1 MDIYLDNAATT
12 RVCPEAA
19 DMAYRVMTEQ
29 YGNPSSTHARGRE
42 AKRLLDA
49 ARREL
54 ALCLGCQPKELAFTS
69 CGSEADNW
77 ALLSGA
83 WAASARGGHVISS
96 MAEHDAVRKSL
107 DELERRGYE
116 VTRLPPDPSGAVP
129 VQAVLDALRPDTV
142 LVSLMLVNN
151 ETGAVNDIP
160 GLARALKKAAPKVL
174 LHCDAVQGFL
184 KVPFTVKSL
193 GADMVTISG
202 HKIHAPKGIGALYI
216 RSGLHLRPLILGGS
230 QEDGRRAGTE
240 AMPAICAFG
249 EAARLGRALM
259 AESTERMAGLRQRA
273 ASRLLAE
280 NPGLVVIGGGAPH
293 ILCVSLPG
301 YRSEVLMSVLESR
314 GISVSKSSACKK
326 GGRSHVLEAMGL
338 PAPVIDGALR
348 LGLSRYTT
356 AEELDAFCLCL
367 REARETLAHA

>member
-1 MDIYLDNAATT
+1 
-12 RVCPEAA
+12 
-19 DMAYRVMTEQ
+19 MAYRVMTEQ

-42 AKRLLDA
+42 AKKLLDA

-54 ALCLGCQPKELAFTS
+54 ARCLGGQPKEHAFTS

-174 LHCDAVQGFL
+174 LHCDACRAF
-184 KVPFTVKSL
+184 S
-193 GADMVTISG
+193 
-202 HKIHAPKGIGALYI
+202 
-216 RSGLHLRPLILGGS
+216 RSPS
-230 QEDGRRAGTE
+230 QSRAS
-240 AMPAICAFG
+240 
-249 EAARLGRALM
+249 AR
-259 AESTERMAGLRQRA
+259 TW
-273 ASRLLAE
+273 
-280 NPGLVVIGGGAPH
+280 
-293 ILCVSLPG
+293 
-301 YRSEVLMSVLESR
+301 
-314 GISVSKSSACKK
+314 
-326 GGRSHVLEAMGL
+326 
-338 PAPVIDGALR
+338 
-348 LGLSRYTT
+348 
-356 AEELDAFCLCL
+356 
-367 REARETLAHA
+367 